1 MQRVESF
8 PRDEFLAE
16 RWNYNPGEH
25 VTILGPT
32 GSGKTY
38 LAYQLLGETAHPKL
52 PGVVLVMKPRDPT
65 VTSWSKSVGFRRVKS
80 WPPMPSIWRPNDKP
94 PGHVLWPKHTFDPE
108 RDDYLLYAEFRK
120 AMLDSYKK
128 GNRIVFCD
136 EAYGLSNELGLNR
149 ELVTLW
155 TRGRSMN
162 TGIWAASQKPT
173 HIPLHAYNQAEHLFL
188 ARDPD
193 KRARDRFSEIGGVD
207 PDLLKATVIQLE
219 KHEWL
224 YVKRDGPVMCVVE
237 K

>member
-1 MQRVESF
+1 
-8 PRDEFLAE
+8 
-16 RWNYNPGEH
+16 
-25 VTILGPT
+25 
-32 GSGKTY
+32 
-38 LAYQLLGETAHPKL
+38 
-52 PGVVLVMKPRDPT
+52 
-65 VTSWSKSVGFRRVKS
+65 
-80 WPPMPSIWRPNDKP
+80 
-94 PGHVLWPKHTFDPE
+94 
-108 RDDYLLYAEFRK
+108 
-120 AMLDSYKK
+120 MLDCYKR

-155 TRGRSMN
+155 TRGRSMR

-188 ARDPD
+188 ANDPD

-207 PDLLKATVIQLE
+207 PDLLKATVPQLE

-224 YVKRDGPVMCVVE
+224 YVRRDGPVMCVVE